1 MIVDI
6 LNKMAEIVANTMTS
20 FQSDFEK
27 YDRPY
32 IESITPEQFPLLWFV
47 APSHTYLLRLGEYR
61 NHFFNEESYRY
72 AYAAG
77 DNTWSY
83 YLETCASDR
92 IFLIDVKGVN
102 EIDISHAERIIDD
115 IVSSTVTE
123 WSDSGY
129 LLPTD
134 IKMPIKFSNIT
145 LGKLKEL
152 IADCRKH
159 DDNSLADIFHRFRH
173 YRRTAENQYI
183 QISYNS
189 YYNEFTFCQY
199 TNWKQGL
206 VGGIIFHGWSESGY
220 QSNYAVQLDPKYGWA
235 THT

>member
-1 MIVDI
+1 MIETI
-6 LNKMAEIVANTMTS
+6 LKKMAEVVANTMTS

-32 IESITPEQFPLLWFV
+32 IEAATPDQFPMLWFV

-61 NHFFNEESYRY
+61 IRFFNEECIRY

-77 DNTWSY
+77 DNTFSY
-83 YLETCASDR
+83 YLETYKSDK
-92 IFLIDVKGVN
+92 IFLIDAKGVN
-102 EIDISHAERIIDD
+102 RIDVSQAEQFVND
-115 IVSSTVTE
+115 IVSSAMTE
-123 WSDSGY
+123 WLSYGNT
-129 LLPTD
+129 LPTD

-145 LGKLKEL
+145 FGKLKEL

-159 DDNSLADIFHRFRH
+159 GDNSLADIFHRFRH

-183 QISYNS
+183 HISYNS
-189 YYNEFTFCQY
+189 YYNEFSFCQY
-199 TNWKQGL
+199 TNWQQGL
-206 VGGIIFHGWSESGY
+206 TGGIIFHGWPESGY
-220 QSNYAVQLDPKYGWA
+220 RSNYAVQLVPKYGWA